1 MNPDMEGLRSSFL
14 IPHSALSFII
24 IPARYGS
31 ERLPAKP
38 LANIQGMT
46 MIERVYRQCERAEGI
61 DEIYVATD
69 HEAIMTEVKHF
80 GGRAVM
86 TSTNCASGTDRVAE
100 AAKLLG
106 LQAATIINV
115 QGDEPLIDPKVLTA
129 LDLEMQSHPEVLV
142 ATPVTPLKR
151 SEDLLNPN
159 VVFAVKDR
167 NNNALYFSRHPIPF
181 LRTLGTEAVDK
192 WPKQHLYFKHIG
204 VYAYRAEIL
213 KQFVALGES
222 TLERA
227 ERLEQLR
234 LLEAGIPIRCVEVE
248 YESVAVDTAEDVR
261 RVESLL
267 GNSTQ

>member
-1 MNPDMEGLRSSFL
+1 MS
-14 IPHSALSFII
+14 III
-24 IPARYGS
+24 IPARYAS
-31 ERLPAKP
+31 ERLPQKP
-38 LANIQGMT
+38 LALISGMT
-46 MIERVYRQCERAEGI
+46 MIERVYRQCERAHGI

-69 HEAIMTEVKHF
+69 HEAILREVERF
-80 GGRAVM
+80 GGRAIM
-86 TSTNCASGTDRVAE
+86 TSPARASGTDRVAE
-100 AAKLLG
+100 AAEQLG
-106 LQAATIINV
+106 SVGVIINV

-142 ATPVTPLKR
+142 ATPITSLKR
-151 SEDLLNPN
+151 AEDLMNPN

-181 LRTLGTEAVDK
+181 LRMLGSEAVND

-213 KQFVALGES
+213 KQFVAFGES
-222 TLERA
+222 PLERA

-248 YESVAVDTAEDVR
+248 YESVAVDTADDILK
-261 RVESLL
+261 VEAIIGSR
-267 GNSTQ
+267 SH

>member
-1 MNPDMEGLRSSFL
+1 MIR
-14 IPHSALSFII
+14 
-24 IPARYGS
+24 
-31 ERLPAKP
+31 
-38 LANIQGMT
+38 GMT
-46 MIERVYRQCERAEGI
+46 MIERVYRQCERAQGI

-69 HEAIMTEVKHF
+69 HEAIIQEVKRF

-86 TSTNCASGTDRVAE
+86 TSPNCASGTDRVAE
-100 AAKLLG
+100 AAKQLG
-106 LQAATIINV
+106 LTNAVIINV

-129 LDLEMQSHPEVLV
+129 LDLEMQSHPEVFV
-142 ATPVTPLKR
+142 ATPVAPLKR

-181 LRTLGTEAVDK
+181 LRTLGSESVND

-222 TLERA
+222 PLERA

-248 YESVAVDTAEDVR
+248 YESVAVDTAEDILV
-261 RVESLL
+261 VEKYLRDS
-267 GNSTQ
+267 NV

>member
-1 MNPDMEGLRSSFL
+1 MKTV
-14 IPHSALSFII
+14 II
-24 IPARYGS
+24 IPARYAS
-31 ERLPAKP
+31 ERLPKKP
-38 LANIQGMT
+38 LAFIAGMT
-46 MIERVYRQCERAEGI
+46 MIERVYRQCERATGI

-69 HEAIMTEVKHF
+69 HEAILQEVERF

-86 TSTNCASGTDRVAE
+86 TSPVCASGTDRVAE
-100 AAKLLG
+100 AAEQLG
-106 LQAATIINV
+106 LGNSVIINV

-142 ATPVTPLKR
+142 ATPVTLLKR
-151 SEDLLNPN
+151 AKDLTNPN

-181 LRTLGTEAVDK
+181 LRSLGTEAVTE

-204 VYAYRAEIL
+204 VYAYRAEVL
-213 KQFVALGES
+213 RQFVALGES
-222 TLERA
+222 PLERA

-248 YESVAVDTAEDVR
+248 YESVAVDTAEDIKK
-261 RVESLL
+261 VEDIL
-267 GNSTQ
+267 NTRHKK

>member
-1 MNPDMEGLRSSFL
+1 
-14 IPHSALSFII
+14 
-24 IPARYGS
+24 
-31 ERLPAKP
+31 
-38 LANIQGMT
+38 MT
-46 MIERVYRQCERAEGI
+46 MIERVYRQCERATGI

-69 HEAIMTEVKHF
+69 HDAIAREVERF

-86 TSTNCASGTDRVAE
+86 TSPACASGTDRVAE
-100 AAKLLG
+100 AAAQLG
-106 LQAATIINV
+106 LENATIINV

-151 SEDLLNPN
+151 AEDLMNPN

-181 LRTLGTEAVDK
+181 LRALSTEAVTD

-222 TLERA
+222 LLERA

-234 LLEAGIPIRCVEVE
+234 LLEAGIPIRCVDVE
-248 YESVAVDTAEDVR
+248 YESVAVDTAEDILV
-261 RVESLL
+261 VENHLRDS
-267 GNSTQ
+267 NE